1 MRNSLLPVA
10 FWCVLIASCGIRNS
24 NVVIDPYYRNTSKS
38 EADNDYVAVQQNTS
52 KSQEVNLNC
61 IENEGP
67 PKEEISLLTS
77 NSEKFNPIKITKT
90 LKKHLLKPQKSYKIN
105 SHQGSTQKEFIDYE
119 GNNYAME
126 YGFKMFVYGL
136 LSTLLIIGIGYV
148 FSSIGFIGFI
158 FFILSLFVSII
169 GLLMWFFGWLFS

>member
-1 MRNSLLPVA
+1 MRNSLLPLA

-24 NVVIDPYYRNTSKS
+24 KVVLDPYYRNTSKS
-38 EADNDYVAVQQNTS
+38 EAEN
-52 KSQEVNLNC
+52 QEV
-61 IENEGP
+61 
-67 PKEEISLLTS
+67 TTHQQAS
-77 NSEKFNPIKITKT
+77 NSLECYLNFMGNECPQEENRNQSTLNAEKFNPARISKVSKN
-90 LKKHLLKPQKSYKIN
+90 HLLDPQESSKIKSHHSN
-105 SHQGSTQKEFIDYE
+105 LQKEFIDYE

-158 FFILSLFVSII
+158 FFILSLLVSII